1 MSRVVIV
8 GGGISGLALAY
19 RLEQLAP
26 SAEVTVLERRDRL
39 GGTVGTIERDGFRV
53 ETGPNGF
60 LDNNPSTRTLCGD
73 LGLGDRLV
81 PASESARRNRF
92 LFLRGRLRKLPTGL
106 LSFLTSGVLS
116 WRAKLAL
123 LTERFRRPRSDL
135 ADESIDAF
143 ARRRTN
149 DEVADTL
156 ADAFVTGIHAGDPA
170 LLSLQ
175 AAFPRF
181 AELEREHGSLSR
193 GMAAAAKPRRAE
205 KRRGIQ
211 TWSFREG
218 LGLLIES
225 LCQRLRRPPVP
236 GVVVRRVER
245 AGTGGLTP
253 RRSWLVVGEG
263 QDRWQADA
271 VVLACPAYQQAVL
284 LADLDAELTDKIGG
298 IAYNRV
304 VVVALGYR
312 RDEVR
317 HPLDGF
323 GYLTPGRDRRDVLGV
338 QWCSSIFDGR
348 APQGHILLR
357 AICGGWHRPEMVDWD
372 DDRLLSAVGGE
383 LRLALGLTAAPVF
396 HQIVRW
402 DRAIPQYH
410 LGHLDRVAWI
420 EQRLR
425 SHPGL
430 FLGGNCYHG
439 VSLNDCVEQ
448 AGVLATAVARQLG
461 LFPAPNG

>member
-1 MSRVVIV
+1 MSRIVIV
-8 GGGISGLALAY
+8 GGGMSGLALAH

-26 SAEVTVLERRDRL
+26 AAEVTVLERRDRL
-39 GGTVGTIERDGFRV
+39 GGTVGTIDREGFRV
-53 ETGPNGF
+53 ERGPNGF
-60 LDNNPSTRTLCGD
+60 LDNNPSTQTLCRD
-73 LGLGDRLV
+73 LGLGDRLI

-92 LFLRGRLRKLPTGL
+92 LFLHGRLRKLPTGL

-123 LTERFRRPRSDL
+123 LTERFRRPRLDL
-135 ADESIDAF
+135 AEESINAF

-149 DEVADTL
+149 AEVAETL

-170 LLSLQ
+170 LLSLR

-193 GMAAAAKPRRAE
+193 GMAATAKKRRAE
-205 KRRGIQ
+205 ARARGEAPRRGLRM
-211 TWSFREG
+211 WSFREG
-218 LGLLIES
+218 LGFLIET
-225 LCQRLRRPPVP
+225 LGQRLRRLPIS
-236 GVVVRRVER
+236 GVSVQRVER
-245 AGTGGLTP
+245 SGA
-253 RRSWLVVGEG
+253 SWVVLGEG
-263 QDRWQADA
+263 QDRWPAEA
-271 VVLACPAYQQAVL
+271 VVLACPAYQQAIL
-284 LADLDAELTDKIGG
+284 LADLDAELSDKVGG

-304 VVVALGYR
+304 AVIALGYR

-348 APQGHILLR
+348 APQGHVLLR
-357 AICGGWHRPEMVDWD
+357 AICGGWHRPELVDWD
-372 DDRLLSAVGGE
+372 DERLLSAVRGE
-383 LRLALGLTAAPVF
+383 LRLALGITAAPVF
-396 HQIVRW
+396 HEIVRW

-410 LGHLDRVAWI
+410 LGHLERVTWI

-425 SHPGL
+425 NHPGL

-439 VSLNDCVEQ
+439 ISLNDCVEQ
-448 AGVLATAVARQLG
+448 AGVLAGTVARHLSTQQ
-461 LFPAPNG
+461 